1 MNEDERVLCAA
12 SAYTKQYYF
21 NPAFRRIPE
30 EIQRELQI
38 LCVLFTEDVGGTLLL
53 RYDDDGTL
61 LLETAAAEE
70 DVLYD
75 EVGCGLKIKELRE
88 TKRELLEQLEM
99 YYRVF
104 FFEEE

>member
-1 MNEDERVLCAA
+1 MYEDDTVLCAA

-21 NPAFRRIPE
+21 NPAFQRIPE

-38 LCVLFTEDVGGTLLL
+38 LCVLFTEDVGGTLVL

-75 EVGCGLKIKELRE
+75 EVGCGLKIKEIRE
-88 TKRELLEQLEM
+88 TERELLEQLEM

-104 FFEEE
+104 FLEEE